1 MMYVKKL
8 LKRSVDYNL
17 PSLLIW
23 WVNSAWSPI
32 LNKQTH
38 LLVFY
43 IPFPLVYW
51 RTLLQPCFLSF
62 VPSSFPSTRSC
73 SSTYCLITCCYLNHH
88 KRTPLWALLVLATT
102 LFLFF
107 YLQQNFRKLPYLHC
121 LQFFSSVLLL
131 KPFC

>member
-43 IPFPLVYW
+43 IPFPLVY
-51 RTLLQPCFLSF
+51 
-62 VPSSFPSTRSC
+62 
-73 SSTYCLITCCYLNHH
+73 
-88 KRTPLWALLVLATT
+88 
-102 LFLFF
+102 
-107 YLQQNFRKLPYLHC
+107 
-121 LQFFSSVLLL
+121 
-131 KPFC
+131 